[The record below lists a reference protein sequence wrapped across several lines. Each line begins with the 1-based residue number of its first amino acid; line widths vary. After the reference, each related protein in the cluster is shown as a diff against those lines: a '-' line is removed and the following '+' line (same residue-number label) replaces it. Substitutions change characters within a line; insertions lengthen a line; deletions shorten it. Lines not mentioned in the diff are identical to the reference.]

1 MQHFQLL
8 WSELAVEHG
17 DPRGVGGVTTRSIEA
32 GDQSYSDGI
41 GTGRENHLNGSVCRL
56 RRACGNIA
64 PPPGEAGR
72 PRDRAALAAMNKC
85 LAGAHSEFFEPP
97 HRYERLLM
105 VLRRSIHLTLAHGNA
120 WSACRSE
127 CLVITKVD
135 RHIRCVED
143 RDIGVILFPE

>member
-1 MQHFQLL
+1 VATSLPPEKMTATFR
-8 WSELAVEHG
+8 
-17 DPRGVGGVTTRSIEA
+17 PTRSDTIA
-32 GDQSYSDGI
+32 GIRSS
-41 GTGRENHLNGSVCRL
+41 
-56 RRACGNIA
+56 

-127 CLVITKVD
+127 CLVITKVG